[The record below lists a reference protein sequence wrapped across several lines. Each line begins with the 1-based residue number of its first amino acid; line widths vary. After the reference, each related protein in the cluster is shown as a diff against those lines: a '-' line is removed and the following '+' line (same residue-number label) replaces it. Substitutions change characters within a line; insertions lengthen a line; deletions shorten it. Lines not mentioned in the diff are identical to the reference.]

1 MNRLKVQMV
10 DTGRLV
16 RIGLSSAVVTSV
28 IQVLTLHV
36 QPGARSV
43 SGRSFNGNENQNR
56 PQIHFFTV
64 GIMRRLSYGL
74 ITIESMQL

>member
-16 RIGLSSAVVTSV
+16 RTGLSSAVVTSV

-36 QPGARSV
+36 QPGTRCRPFQVGHSTEMKIKIDHKFIFLRSA
-43 SGRSFNGNENQNR
+43 
-56 PQIHFFTV
+56 
-64 GIMRRLSYGL
+64 
-74 ITIESMQL
+74 